1 MEATDLEMVKL
12 FQGLV
17 VTSPLTVFLIWFV
30 VDSRKRMDK
39 VDQERLTMQREF
51 NVSLINE
58 LKEVSETM
66 QQIREAFQEIRAQF
80 SANRTQRS

>member
-1 MEATDLEMVKL
+1 MDATDLEMIKL

-30 VDSRKRMDK
+30 VDSRKRMDRI
-39 VDQERLTMQREF
+39 DQERLASQKEF

-58 LKEVSETM
+58 MKDVSETM
-66 QQIREAFQEIRAQF
+66 QDIRDTFQQM
-80 SANRTQRS
+80 RTEFTYNKQQKA